1 MKWKKA
7 MSGAYQLACEKA
19 AKIYTSGKNN
29 IAGKRKVW
37 CLCLAIC
44 ASKKYIK
51 ERGGPGELRSYWEV
65 VIYQVVHQT
74 SYETSVFKIIPKF
87 REGKTITLH
96 RSMFSTF
103 SRRGKTQHD
112 ITPISP
118 SKKTKSKM
126 KQKPNEEHRETKLS
140 KLCVRRNTRKYNLRR
155 ARSTTM

>member
-37 CLCLAIC
+37 GLCLAIC
-44 ASKKYIK
+44 ASTKYIK

-74 SYETSVFKIIPKF
+74 SYETSVFKVIPKF
-87 REGKTITLH
+87 REGKTITQEACFPL
-96 RSMFSTF
+96 SLAVEKPNM
-103 SRRGKTQHD
+103 
-112 ITPISP
+112 ISP
-118 SKKTKSKM
+118 QS
-126 KQKPNEEHRETKLS
+126 QRI
-140 KLCVRRNTRKYNLRR
+140 
-155 ARSTTM
+155 